1 VIALEGVRKSYRAGR
16 KRNVVISDATA
27 VFESGRSYGILGVRE
42 SGKST
47 LLKLIAG
54 TELPDAGRVRRN
66 LRVSW
71 PLGVNGAFSRKLT
84 PRENVRF
91 LARIYG
97 EDPKR
102 VMAFVDDFAELGGDV
117 DTPLTSFPASM
128 RMRLAFGVSMAISF
142 DCYLVDGI
150 AGVGDPRF
158 QKKCFEAFQDRRKYA
173 DVIMVSHSLAALRSY
188 CDAGAILAGGK
199 LRLFDTLDEA
209 AKQFRGALTPGTQ
222 AAEADWDDVEDEDWT
237 GAA

>member
-1 VIALEGVRKSYRAGR
+1 MIALEGVRKSYRTGR

-27 VFESGRSYGILGVRE
+27 VFESGRSYGILGAKE

-47 LLKLIAG
+47 LLKLMAG
-54 TELPDAGRVRRN
+54 TELPDVGRVRRN

-71 PLGVNGAFSRKLT
+71 PLGYNGAFQRKMT
-84 PRENVRF
+84 ARENVRF

-102 VMAFVDDFAELGGDV
+102 VMAFVDDFAELGGEIDA
-117 DTPLTSFPASM
+117 PLTGFPASM

-142 DCYLVDGI
+142 NCYLVDGI

-158 QKKCFEAFQDRRKYA
+158 QKKCVEAFQDRRKYA
-173 DVIMVSHSLAALRSY
+173 DVIMVSHSLAALRNY

-209 AKQFRGALTPGTQ
+209 AKKVRGVLTPGTQ
-222 AAEADWDDVEDEDWT
+222 AAEADWDDPGDD
-237 GAA
+237 A

>member
-1 VIALEGVRKSYRAGR
+1 VIALEGVRKSFRFGKGR
-16 KRNVVISDATA
+16 KVVISEANA
-27 VFESGRSYGILGVRE
+27 VFESGRSYGILGTKE

-47 LLKLIAG
+47 LLRLIAG
-54 TELPDAGRVRRN
+54 TELPDVGRVRRN

-71 PLGVNGAFSRKLT
+71 PLGFNGVFQRKLT
-84 PRENVRF
+84 ARENVRF

-102 VMAFVDDFAELGGDV
+102 VMAFVDDFAELGGEIDA
-117 DTPLTSFPASM
+117 PLTGFPASM
-128 RMRLAFGVSMAISF
+128 RMRLAFGVSMAINF

-158 QKKCFEAFQDRRKYA
+158 QKRCFEAFQDRRKYA

-199 LRLFDTLDEA
+199 LRLFETLDEA
-209 AKQFRGALTPGTQ
+209 ASQFKGTLTPGTR
-222 AAEADWDDVEDEDWT
+222 AADADWDDLGDDD
-237 GAA
+237 

>member
-1 VIALEGVRKSYRAGR
+1 MIALEGVRKSYRTGR

-84 PRENVRF
+84 ARENVRF

-102 VMAFVDDFAELGGDV
+102 VMAFVDDFAELGGEIDA
-117 DTPLTSFPASM
+117 PLTGFPASM
-128 RMRLAFGVSMAISF
+128 RMRLAFGVSMAINF

-158 QKKCFEAFQDRRKYA
+158 QKRCFEAFQDRRKYA

-199 LRLFDTLDEA
+199 LRLFETLDEA
-209 AKQFRGALTPGTQ
+209 ASQFKGTLTPGTR
-222 AAEADWDDVEDEDWT
+222 AADADWDDLGDDD
-237 GAA
+237 